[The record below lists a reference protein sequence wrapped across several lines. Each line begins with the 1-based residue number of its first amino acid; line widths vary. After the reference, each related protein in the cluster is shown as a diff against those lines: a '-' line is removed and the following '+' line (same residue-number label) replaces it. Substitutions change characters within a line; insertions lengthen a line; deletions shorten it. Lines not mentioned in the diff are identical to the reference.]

1 MGLNQRSQARS
12 GKVKPNN
19 YIGGCF
25 KIEAARPE
33 VAEAH
38 RRVCQ
43 KSIIWVE
50 CNKCRRRVC
59 HN

>member
-33 VAEAH
+33 GAEAH

-43 KSIIWVE
+43 KS
-50 CNKCRRRVC
+50 KR
-59 HN
+59 